1 MAIFNSYVSHYQRVS
16 VGETWVEVGRV
27 HILLAM
33 IGTPWY
39 PLVSLGTPWCVGG
52 GSHLSPAAAPLV
64 FVGQGIEAAR
74 EEAHIQALDLS
85 NATRAQETQVL
96 LRKKTGR

>member
-33 IGTPWY
+33 IGTP
-39 PLVSLGTPWCVGG
+39 LGTPWCVGG
-52 GSHLSPAAAPLV
+52 RATHLRPAAAPLV
-64 FVGQGIEAAR
+64 FVGQGIKAAR
-74 EEAHIQALDLS
+74 EEGPHSSPGSQQCHRS
-85 NATRAQETQVL
+85 PGNSSSPPK
-96 LRKKTGR
+96 KKTGR